1 MDKIYINDV
10 EVFSAEEDSYL
21 MVIFNNLTG
30 KNMQGQEW
38 LDYLQTM
45 KGHNAAVVPGE
56 VEFYRNDERMATG
69 RIPQVI
75 RGAGQFK

>member
-38 LDYLQTM
+38 LDYLRTM

-56 VEFYRNDERMATG
+56 VEFYRYDERMATG

>member
-10 EVFSAEEDSYL
+10 EDFSAEEDSYL

-38 LDYLQTM
+38 LDYLRTM
-45 KGHNAAVVPGE
+45 KGYNAAVVPGE

-69 RIPQVI
+69 QIPQVV

>member
-38 LDYLQTM
+38 LDYLRTM
-45 KGHNAAVVPGE
+45 KGYNAAVVPGE
-56 VEFYRNDERMATG
+56 VEFYRNEEQMVTG

>member
-10 EVFSAEEDSYL
+10 EVFSAEEDSHL

-30 KNMQGQEW
+30 KNIQGQEW
-38 LDYLQTM
+38 LDYLRTM
-45 KGHNAAVVPGE
+45 KGYNAAVVPGE
-56 VEFYRNDERMATG
+56 VEFYRNEEQMATG

-75 RGAGQFK
+75 

>member
-38 LDYLQTM
+38 LDYLRTM
-45 KGHNAAVVPGE
+45 KGYNAAVVPGE
-56 VEFYRNDERMATG
+56 VEFYRNEEQMATG

>member
-10 EVFSAEEDSYL
+10 EVFSAEEDSHL

-38 LDYLQTM
+38 LDYLRTM
-45 KGHNAAVVPGE
+45 KGYNASVIPGE
-56 VEFYRNDERMATG
+56 VEFYHNEERMATG

>member
-10 EVFSAEEDSYL
+10 EVFSAEEDSHL

-30 KNMQGQEW
+30 KNIQGQEW
-38 LDYLQTM
+38 LDYLRTM

-56 VEFYRNDERMATG
+56 VEFYRNEEQMATG

-75 RGAGQFK
+75 REAGQFK

>member
-10 EVFSAEEDSYL
+10 EVISAEEDSYL

-38 LDYLQTM
+38 LDYLRTM
-45 KGHNAAVVPGE
+45 KGYNAAVVPGE

-69 RIPQVI
+69 QIPQVV

>member
-10 EVFSAEEDSYL
+10 EVFSAEEDSHL
-21 MVIFNNLTG
+21 TVIFNNLTG

-38 LDYLQTM
+38 LDYLRTM
-45 KGHNAAVVPGE
+45 KGYNASVMPGE

-69 RIPQVI
+69 QIPQVV

>member
-30 KNMQGQEW
+30 KNMQGQE
-38 LDYLQTM
+38 
-45 KGHNAAVVPGE
+45 
-56 VEFYRNDERMATG
+56 
-69 RIPQVI
+69 
-75 RGAGQFK
+75 

>member
-38 LDYLQTM
+38 LDYLRTM
-45 KGHNAAVVPGE
+45 KGYNASVIPGE

-69 RIPQVI
+69 RIPQVN
-75 RGAGQFK
+75 RAAGQFK